1 MDTDKRKGK
10 GKSKDK
16 EKGRGKGKD
25 KDKPDAEYRK
35 VLKLKECDPA
45 FNLKGALIGEHGKN
59 VQHIQDQSQSK
70 PWFKGEVADG
80 MYLEISSGSSDSL
93 EKAVQMA
100 KDLIKTVYRQYED
113 WQAERPEGVHGPKNS
128 SGGKGK
134 GKSKKKDHDDEPP
147 A

>member
-1 MDTDKRKGK
+1 M
-10 GKSKDK
+10 
-16 EKGRGKGKD
+16 GKGKD
-25 KDKPDAEYRK
+25 KDKPDGEFKK

-45 FNLKGALIGEHGKN
+45 FNLKGALIGEQGKN

-70 PWFKGEVADG
+70 LWFKGEVAEG

-100 KDLIKTVYRQYED
+100 KDLIKTVYGQYEE
-113 WQAERPEGVHGPKNS
+113 WQAEHSEGGHGPKNS

-134 GKSKKKDHDDEPP
+134 GKS
-147 A
+147 